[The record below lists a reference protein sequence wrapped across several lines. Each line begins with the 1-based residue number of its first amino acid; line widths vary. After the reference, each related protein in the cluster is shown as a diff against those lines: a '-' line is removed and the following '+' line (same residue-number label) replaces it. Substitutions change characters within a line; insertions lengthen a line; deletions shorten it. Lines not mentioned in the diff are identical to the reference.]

1 MARKPTGN
9 PTGRPRKE
17 LSIDQFEKLC
27 AMLCTQQEI
36 CGFFGVT
43 DKTLTGWVKREYGEP
58 YSEVYKKLSADGII
72 TTRRNLMRLSERNA
86 SAAIF
91 LAKNLLGYSDD
102 GTRRADEKASE
113 LLESI
118 RDILHEEEEDEMEPE
133 TEGPDQ
139 ISI

>member
-91 LAKNLLGYSDD
+91 LAKNLLGYTDD
-102 GTRRADEKASE
+102 GVRRADEKTSE
-113 LLESI
+113 ILTSI
-118 RDILHEEEEDEMEPE
+118 KEVLEEEEDEMEQQ
-133 TEGPDQ
+133 TEEAAEG
-139 ISI
+139 SI